1 MKGDFLKQE
10 GEFSEYLV
18 DTEKDKI
25 CPERRES
32 PRSKDFPRRIA

>member
-18 DTEKDKI
+18 DWY
-25 CPERRES
+25 REG
-32 PRSKDFPRRIA
+32 

>member
-18 DTEKDKI
+18 DWY
-25 CPERRES
+25 RES
-32 PRSKDFPRRIA
+32 